1 MASGAGSCPTKD
13 LVSRNGAIHEAVQRG
28 RLADVEEV
36 VRKDWAAVNE
46 PGAQQVRSPPP
57 KPGVGPGS
65 CVSLLLKVSGG
76 HKRDGG
82 PCLLPA
88 ACLMQRTPLMLAAR
102 WGKVELIEVSRP
114 ANTQT
119 GRLAPF
125 ARPACWC

>member
-57 KPGVGPGS
+57 PPPQSPALVLARVCPDWSKCPADISVMVVLAS
-65 CVSLLLKVSGG
+65 FLLLASCRG
-76 HKRDGG
+76 
-82 PCLLPA
+82 
-88 ACLMQRTPLMLAAR
+88 
-102 WGKVELIEVSRP
+102 RP
-114 ANTQT
+114 
-119 GRLAPF
+119 
-125 ARPACWC
+125 